1 MNPEKAERRPEGTES
16 WEKERTGVTGDEL
29 WIVIEFLERK
39 EETSSAEG
47 VADDEDEEDAVAG
60 VVEELGSEGVE
71 D

>member
-1 MNPEKAERRPEGTES
+1 M
-16 WEKERTGVTGDEL
+16 
-29 WIVIEFLERK
+29 IEFLERK

-71 D
+71 DC